1 MGESGQRS
9 NLGGLNK
16 MADLEQLATDL
27 SALTLLEAA
36 ELTKI
41 LEEKWGVSA
50 AAPMAMGMMP
60 GMMAGGAAEE
70 VEEQTEFDVILK
82 EIGPKK
88 INVIKEVRALT
99 SLGLKEA
106 KDVVDSAPST
116 VLEAISK
123 DAAEEAKAKLEAVG
137 AVAEVK

>member
-1 MGESGQRS
+1 MSD
-9 NLGGLNK
+9 LNK
-16 MADLEQLATDL
+16 IVEDL
-27 SALTLLEAA
+27 SGLTLLQAA
-36 ELTKI
+36 ELTKL

-60 GMMAGGAAEE
+60 MGVAGAVEEAA
-70 VEEQTEFDVILK
+70 EEQTEFDVVLK

-106 KDVVDSAPST
+106 KAVVDELGT
-116 VLEAISK
+116 VMEAVGK
-123 DAAEEAKAKLEAVG
+123 DAAEEAKAKLEEAG
-137 AVAEVK
+137 AVVEVK